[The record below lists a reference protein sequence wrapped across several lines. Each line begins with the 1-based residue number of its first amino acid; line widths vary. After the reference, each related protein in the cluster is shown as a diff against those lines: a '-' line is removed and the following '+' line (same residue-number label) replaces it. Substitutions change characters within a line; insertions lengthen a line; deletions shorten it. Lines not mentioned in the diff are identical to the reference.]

1 MPDSATTK
9 RKKVLLGFSLGGE
22 GVGLDL
28 DVSPG
33 DLVDEAGLSHIGK
46 PADEQG
52 PGVGI
57 DGRQT
62 TQVLTDLV
70 STLYNFFSKSLTVD
84 VVSLSVCPWQAF
96 QAYYGAYPSGN
107 LSKILH

>member
-1 MPDSATTK
+1 M
-9 RKKVLLGFSLGGE
+9 GFSLGGE

-33 DLVDEAGLSHIGK
+33 DLVDEAGLSYIGE

-52 PGVGI
+52 PGVGV

-70 STLYNFFSKSLTVD
+70 STL
-84 VVSLSVCPWQAF
+84 
-96 QAYYGAYPSGN
+96 
-107 LSKILH
+107 